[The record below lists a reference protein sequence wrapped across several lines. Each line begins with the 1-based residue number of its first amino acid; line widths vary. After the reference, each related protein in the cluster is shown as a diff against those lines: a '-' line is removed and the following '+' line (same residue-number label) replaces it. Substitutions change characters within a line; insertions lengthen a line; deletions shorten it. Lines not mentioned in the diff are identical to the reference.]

1 MNHPIFELLKFFKIK
16 YKIIYLLSILSSIFE
31 VIAFGLLGF
40 LIVNFKDLNFKN
52 INFFNYI
59 NLDYSSLPI
68 LIILSFFFKI
78 IFQILN
84 NYLISSKAWEMR
96 NEVSNFLIK
105 KFVFLN
111 YLTLIKKHSGYIMN
125 IINIECTR
133 SANFINFY
141 FLLISKI
148 ISMIVMVIFL
158 LVYNLKYTI
167 VLLLINVI
175 LFLIFKNKIYSFSNN
190 IGNLRLLYAKN
201 HTIKLSDIIDSI
213 EEAKIWN
220 FENILV
226 NDYYD
231 VGSKVSEI
239 NRKYQFY
246 PSLIVPL
253 IEFFLILLSF
263 TFFIFAYKNNFFNIN
278 FIGSFIIFLIIS
290 IRLFQSLS
298 AIVTI
303 LMKFRSIQASIV
315 FLLKE
320 IKEKNITISNNDKE
334 NVNGKIV
341 NIEAKNI
348 SFHYE
353 GNKKILDNASIEF
366 KKNTINA
373 IIGNSGEGKSTFL
386 NILTGLINQYHGEL
400 IINQNINLSTINI
413 KSYQS
418 KIAYVTQKPY
428 ILNDTI
434 ENNITFNSKIF
445 DKEKFNRAVKFANV
459 DQFVNKIDS
468 KFKTILDQ
476 NGKNLSIGQL
486 QRISLARAFYRN
498 PDIYLFDESTSALD
512 KDTQNKILDNIK
524 LLKKDSIV
532 IIVSHR
538 LEVLSIADNIFE
550 IKNKKFIK
558 INDKD

>member
-59 NLDYSSLPI
+59 NLDYSLLPI

-220 FENILV
+220 FENILI
-226 NDYYD
+226 NDYYG

-253 IEFFLILLSF
+253 IEFFLILISF

-278 FIGSFIIFLIIS
+278 FIGSFIIILIIS

-320 IKEKNITISNNDKE
+320 IKEKNITVSNNDKE

-341 NIEAKNI
+341 NIEVKNI